1 MKHGEGASRHTLRV
15 GLAAVLALAW
25 LGAATAQQ
33 PAAISAAPIALQGSG
48 PYHRLVLPLGIHAHA
63 AYGDL
68 RDLRVR
74 NAGGNP
80 VPYAW
85 LRSEAAAPHVT
96 SKEVPIFALPAG
108 ASGTSDPAEDASL
121 GFRVR
126 PDGSLALARKPA
138 RKPAEATQWLIDAS
152 QLKGSL
158 LQARFDVAPDA
169 RGLFAFRL
177 EASDDLR
184 HWQPVGGD
192 EQLLRLA
199 HGGQTIE
206 RLAVDLGGVQA
217 RFLRLRWSD
226 PQNGAPLTGV
236 AIDSLQETEPVAPLQ
251 WTGPL
256 KPERCGTDH
265 CDYALPR
272 GLPVESL
279 RIDLA
284 DVNTLAQVGVSGL
297 LAATPATSAS
307 EPAFVP
313 RNPLYALRH
322 PQRRPAP
329 ASASPGEVPLLDTVV
344 YRLAQA
350 GGEARSPS
358 LALDGRS
365 YSHLRLRTAGPVN
378 VLGPMPPVI
387 TVGATPRTLVFLA
400 QGAAPFTLSWNTAP
414 DKNVVQG
421 SSPGAALPLAT
432 LLPGYSPSKPV
443 AADPASVTLPPAPV
457 AAVEAVVAAA
467 AQLPVPVQ
475 PDPLRKW
482 WLWGALG
489 VGLLL
494 LAGMAWSLF
503 ASLRKDRALA
513 D

>member
-1 MKHGEGASRHTLRV
+1 MKHGARLLPHRV
-15 GLAAVLALAW
+15 RVRLAAGLAAAW
-25 LGAATAQQ
+25 FGVAGAQPPATET
-33 PAAISAAPIALQGSG
+33 APIALQGNG
-48 PYHRLVLPLGIHAHA
+48 PYYRLALPLGIYSHA
-63 AYGDL
+63 AHGDL

-74 NAGGNP
+74 NAAGNA

-85 LRSEAAAPHVT
+85 LRNEAATPHFT
-96 SKEVPIFALPAG
+96 SKEVPIFALPASAGG
-108 ASGTSDPAEDASL
+108 AAEAWDDDASL
-121 GFRVR
+121 SFKVR

-138 RKPAEATQWLIDAS
+138 RKPAEAAQWLIDAS
-152 QLKGSL
+152 QLRGGL
-158 LQARFDVAPDA
+158 LQARFDVAPEA

-184 HWQPVGGD
+184 HWRPVGGE
-192 EQLLRLA
+192 EQLVRLT

-206 RLAVDLGGVQA
+206 RLAVDLGSVHA

-236 AIDSLQETEPVAPLQ
+236 AIDSVQEIEPVAPLE
-251 WTGPL
+251 WTGAL

-284 DVNTLAQVGVSGL
+284 DVNTLAQVGISGL
-297 LAATPATSAS
+297 LAATPAAA
-307 EPAFVP
+307 EPAPVP

-322 PQRRPAP
+322 QQRRPAP
-329 ASASPGEVPLLDTVV
+329 PAGGPGEVPLLDSVV

-350 GGEARSPS
+350 GGEARSPL

-365 YSHLRLRTAGPVN
+365 YSHLRLRTAGPVS
-378 VLGPMPPVI
+378 VLGPTPPAI
-387 TVGATPRTLVFLA
+387 AVGATPRTLVFLA
-400 QGAAPFTLSWNTAP
+400 HGAAPFSLSWNTAP
-414 DKNVVQG
+414 EKQVVQG
-421 SSPGAALPLAT
+421 GAPGAALALAT
-432 LLPGYSPSKPV
+432 LVPGYAANKPI
-443 AADPASVTLPPAPV
+443 AAGEASVTLPPAPV

-467 AQLPVPVQ
+467 AQLPVPTQ
-475 PDPLRKW
+475 PDASRKW

-489 VGLLL
+489 IGLLL

-503 ASLRKDRALA
+503 ASLRRDRALA